1 MPIDATSALVRA
13 LSFIAMFQASGA
25 AMVSAVFGARL
36 QQSAPGI
43 RRLGVVS
50 AIVGLVL
57 VAAHYALEAG
67 RMAGSLS
74 GVFDMELQQLVFD
87 SPMRSAA
94 GWRIAGLSMIAC
106 FLRRGGRA
114 ATVASLAGALCVAI
128 AFTFVGHTA
137 DESRAAWLAIALTLH
152 LLVIAFWFG
161 SLVPLIVISR
171 VESGELASQV
181 VAAFT
186 RIASVLVPGLFVF
199 GLALSVAL
207 VDSWTV
213 FRESYGL
220 LLLGKVLGFAM
231 LMALAALNKWR
242 YGPAIAHS
250 SAAAVS
256 FQRTVAAEYV
266 LMCAVLLVTAAMT
279 MFFSPGQ

>member
-36 QQSAPGI
+36 QRSAPGI
-43 RRLGVVS
+43 RKLGVVS
-50 AIVGLVL
+50 ATGGLAL

-94 GWRIAGLSMIAC
+94 GWRLAGLSMIAC
-106 FLRRGGRA
+106 FLWREGRA
-114 ATVASLAGALCVAI
+114 ATAASLAGALCVAI

-137 DESRAAWLAIALTLH
+137 EESRAGWLAFALTLH
-152 LLVIAFWFG
+152 LLVVAFWFG

-171 VESGELASQV
+171 VESGQLASQV

-199 GLALSVAL
+199 GLALTLAL
-207 VDSWTV
+207 VDRWTV

-220 LLLGKVLGFAM
+220 LLLGKVLGFAL

-242 YGPAIAHS
+242 YGPAIARTP
-250 SAAAVS
+250 AAAVS
-256 FQRTVAAEYV
+256 FQRAVAAEYV
-266 LMCAVLLVTAAMT
+266 LICSVLLVTAVMT

>member
-1 MPIDATSALVRA
+1 MPIDAISALVRG

-25 AMVSAVFGARL
+25 AMVIAVFGIRL
-36 QQSAPGI
+36 QQSAPSI
-43 RRLGVVS
+43 RKLGVVS
-50 AIVGLVL
+50 AIAGLVL

-67 RMAGSLS
+67 RMTGSLS
-74 GVFDMELQQLVFD
+74 GVFDLELQQLVFD

-94 GWRIAGLSMIAC
+94 GWRLAGLAMIAC
-106 FLRRGGRA
+106 F
-114 ATVASLAGALCVAI
+114 LCVAI

-137 DESRAAWLAIALTLH
+137 DESRAAWLAFALTLH
-152 LLVIAFWFG
+152 LLVVAFWFG

-171 VESGELASQV
+171 VESRQLASQV

-199 GLALSVAL
+199 GLALTVSL

-213 FRESYGL
+213 FGESYGL
-220 LLLGKVLGFAM
+220 LLIGKVLGFAL
-231 LMALAALNKWR
+231 LMALASLNKWR

-250 SAAAVS
+250 PAAAVS
-256 FQRTVAAEYV
+256 FQRAVAAECV
-266 LMCAVLLVTAAMT
+266 LICAVLLVTAVMT
-279 MFFSPGQ
+279 TFFSPGQ

>member
-1 MPIDATSALVRA
+1 MPIDAISALVRG

-25 AMVSAVFGARL
+25 AMVIAVFGIRL
-36 QQSAPGI
+36 QQSAPSI
-43 RRLGVVS
+43 RKLGVVS
-50 AIVGLVL
+50 AIAGLVL

-67 RMAGSLS
+67 RMTGSLS
-74 GVFDMELQQLVFD
+74 GVFELELQQLVFD

-94 GWRIAGLSMIAC
+94 GWRLAGLTMIAC
-106 FLRRGGRA
+106 FLSRGGRA

-137 DESRAAWLAIALTLH
+137 DESRAAWLAFALTLH
-152 LLVIAFWFG
+152 LLVVAFWFG

-171 VESGELASQV
+171 VESRQLASQV

-199 GLALSVAL
+199 GLALTVSL

-213 FRESYGL
+213 FGESYGL
-220 LLLGKVLGFAM
+220 LLIGKVLGFAL
-231 LMALAALNKWR
+231 LMALASLNKWR

-250 SAAAVS
+250 PAAAVS
-256 FQRTVAAEYV
+256 FQRAVAAECV
-266 LMCAVLLVTAAMT
+266 LICAVLLVTAVMT
-279 MFFSPGQ
+279 TFFSPGQ

>member
-25 AMVSAVFGARL
+25 AMVIAVFGARL

-43 RRLGVVS
+43 RKLGAFS
-50 AIVGLVL
+50 AIAGLVL

-94 GWRIAGLSMIAC
+94 GWRLAGLSMIAC
-106 FLRRGGRA
+106 FLWREGRA
-114 ATVASLAGALCVAI
+114 ATAASLAGGLSVAI

-137 DESRAAWLAIALTLH
+137 EESRAAWLPFALTLH
-152 LLVIAFWFG
+152 LLVVAFWFG

-171 VESGELASQV
+171 VESGQLASQV

-199 GLALSVAL
+199 GLALTLAL

-213 FRESYGL
+213 FRENYGL
-220 LLLGKVLGFAM
+220 LLLGKVLGFAR
-231 LMALAALNKWR
+231 LMALASLNKWR
-242 YGPAIAHS
+242 SGPAIARTP
-250 SAAAVS
+250 AAAVS
-256 FQRTVAAEYV
+256 FQRVVAAEY
-266 LMCAVLLVTAAMT
+266 LLICDVLLVTAVMT
-279 MFFSPGQ
+279 TFFSPEQ